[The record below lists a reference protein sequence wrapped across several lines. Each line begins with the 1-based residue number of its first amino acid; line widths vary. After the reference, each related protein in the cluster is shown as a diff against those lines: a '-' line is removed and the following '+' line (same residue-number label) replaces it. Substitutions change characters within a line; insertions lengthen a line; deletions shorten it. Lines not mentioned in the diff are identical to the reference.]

1 MDPALI
7 KAMVKQMFA
16 SSSRAFINNLVQE
29 SAENFSVEQLSDLI
43 GILQKVEKRKRG
55 TVETVATPSR

>member
-29 SAENFSVEQLSDLI
+29 SAENFSVDQLSDLI

-55 TVETVATPSR
+55 TVDTTASPPR